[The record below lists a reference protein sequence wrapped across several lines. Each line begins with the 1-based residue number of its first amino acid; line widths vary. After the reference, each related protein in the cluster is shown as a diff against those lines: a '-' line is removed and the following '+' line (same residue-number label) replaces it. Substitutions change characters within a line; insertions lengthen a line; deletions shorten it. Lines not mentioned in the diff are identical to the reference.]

1 VAYEKPLPKV
11 TREDRAFW
19 QAAKEGRLLLP
30 RCLDCGHVWF
40 PPYLS
45 CPRCASARIEWTE
58 ASGRG
63 VIWGRIEMHQAYLK
77 SFADVMP
84 YNVVQVQLA
93 EGPMI
98 FSNVEGAAWDD
109 LAVGDSVEVVFEDV
123 TDEIALPKFRL
134 A

>member
-1 VAYEKPLPKV
+1 MAYEKPLPKV

-19 QAAKEGRLLLP
+19 QAAKEHRFLLP

-77 SFADVMP
+77 SFADVM
-84 YNVVQVQLA
+84 LA
-93 EGPMI
+93 EFVRNCERALAGQETRSSASGLALLWRMI
-98 FSNVEGAAWDD
+98 RA
-109 LAVGDSVEVVFEDV
+109 
-123 TDEIALPKFRL
+123 RL
-134 A
+134 GF

>member
-1 VAYEKPLPKV
+1 MAYEKPLPKV

-19 QAAKEGRLLLP
+19 QAAKEHRFLLP
-30 RCLDCGHVWF
+30 RCLDCGNVWF

-63 VIWGRIEMHQAYLK
+63 VIWGRIEMYQAYLK

-84 YNVVQVQLA
+84 YNVVQVQLD

-98 FSNVEGAAWDD
+98 FTNIDGAAWDD
-109 LAVGDSVEVVFEDV
+109 LAVGAPVEVVFEDV
-123 TDEIALPKFRL
+123 TDEVALPKFRL